1 MERALLALEA
11 ERLARID
18 LTKATFVKR
27 RSLIEQDVESSR
39 ILRMPRSPHPALSAA
54 RRGAAKRSARKSC
67 EAAAQAAPGGDKE
80 STRYGWGGGG
90 DGESTTPARAA
101 PARAELNGRGG
112 SFAEIRRAF
121 DESPRRESDP
131 GPRSGGPSYLADD
144 TEVLWV
150 TPSSPHERLKPRPR
164 TTPLRKAFSFSGPV
178 TDAPATHG
186 GERKGRGFE
195 RSSSWHDGNSAPPSR
210 LLFGSER
217 AEEGRF
223 SLAKPTRCVPAL
235 LTDAIAQKHPRT
247 LLRAHHAHEHMRARD
262 TCLRQ
267 DAR

>member
-54 RRGAAKRSARKSC
+54 RRGAAKRFARKSC
-67 EAAAQAAPGGDKE
+67 EAAAQAAPGGDEE
-80 STRYGWGGGG
+80 SARYGWGGGG

-150 TPSSPHERLKPRPR
+150 TPSSPS
-164 TTPLRKAFSFSGPV
+164 PLRKTFSFSGPV
-178 TDAPATHG
+178 TDAPATD
-186 GERKGRGFE
+186 GFA

-210 LLFGSER
+210 LFFGSER
-217 AEEGRF
+217 AKEGRF
-223 SLAKPTRCVPAL
+223 SLAKPT
-235 LTDAIAQKHPRT
+235 Q
-247 LLRAHHAHEHMRARD
+247 
-262 TCLRQ
+262 
-267 DAR
+267 